1 MDVIVITELEPS
13 ADPPSE
19 LDRFLVTARKMICTT
34 AMEAAVLHRAGKD
47 FALMDVML
55 PQEEETIV
63 NNLTS
68 RLRSIS
74 GLTSLTL
81 ICFWK
86 E

>member
-1 MDVIVITELEPS
+1 MAMFQPLKNKMYPWWVDVIVITELEPS

-55 PQEEETIV
+55 PRKK
-63 NNLTS
+63 
-68 RLRSIS
+68 RL
-74 GLTSLTL
+74 L
-81 ICFWK
+81 
-86 E
+86 